1 MAVWAV
7 CFACVIS
14 FMGLGLVDPILTS
27 IAKSLHATA
36 SQTELL
42 FTSYM
47 LVTGIMMLITGAV
60 SSRIGAKW
68 TLLIALILIIVFS
81 ALAGMSNTVGAIVGF
96 RAGWGLGNA
105 LFIATAL
112 STIVGVSTGGTAGAV
127 VLYEAALG
135 LGMSV
140 GPLVG
145 GLLGGISWRGPFFGV
160 AVLMLIGFIFL
171 SIFLPKLPKPEKTTS
186 VADPIKALRHG
197 GLLTMGFTAFLYNYG
212 FFTLLGYTPFVL
224 HMGIHALG
232 WVFFGWGVFMAI
244 TSVFI
249 APIMQRRFNVRRT
262 MSWMLLLLLLVMLAM
277 GLILQTH
284 SSVINILGI
293 HMQART
299 ALATLVIIAGAFLGI
314 NGTLVTT
321 LVMEVSPVERSTA
334 SAAYSFL
341 RFIGGAIAPFLAGK
355 LAEWFEP
362 SISFY
367 VAAVAFLLSICVAF
381 AGKKFLDNPHSAQ
394 QAAAQAQ
401 PKPAAQAQ
409 PKPEPA
415 FVSQQS
421 ISEQFGEVDH
431 MDQTAVTAF
440 QEERYFPSAVN
451 QHTVNTRTVNQQKS
465 ADADFRKAIKEFQ
478 MPAHPSNSDE
488 EYLND
493 SDYRKALKMFRENI
507 KAGNANEQINEQI
520 NNDKEFRDAIR
531 KIQQNAQHSEVQS
544 FGGDKEFREAMRT
557 INRKMKEVKR

>member
-47 LVTGIMMLITGAV
+47 LVTGVMMLITGAV

-112 STIVGVSTGGTAGAV
+112 STIVGVSTSGTAGAV
-127 VLYEAALG
+127 ILYEAALG

-140 GPLVG
+140 GPLAG

-171 SIFLPKLPKPEKTTS
+171 TIFLPNLPKPKKATS
-186 VADPIKALRHG
+186 IADPIKALRYG
-197 GLLTMGFTAFLYNYG
+197 GLLTMGITALLYNYG
-212 FFTLLGYTPFVL
+212 FFTLLGYSPFVL
-224 HMGIHALG
+224 HMGIHSLG
-232 WVFFGWGVFMAI
+232 WVFFGWGIFMAI

-249 APIMQRRFNVRRT
+249 APILQRRFNVRRT
-262 MSWMLLLLLLVMLAM
+262 MSLMLFLLMLVMLAM
-277 GLILQTH
+277 GLILQAH

-299 ALATLVIIAGAFLGI
+299 ALAALVIIAGSCLGI

-355 LAEWFEP
+355 LAEWFDP

-367 VAAVAFLLSICVAF
+367 VAAAAFLLSICAAF
-381 AGKKFLDNPHSAQ
+381 IGKKFLDNPNKEQKETAQ
-394 QAAAQAQ
+394 TQA
-401 PKPAAQAQ
+401 KPAVHPH
-409 PKPEPA
+409 PKPEFA
-415 FVSQQS
+415 AASQQNHAERLS
-421 ISEQFGEVDH
+421 ANDH
-431 MDQTAVTAF
+431 LDHKAAAAF
-440 QEERYFPSAVN
+440 QAEKPFPSTADK
-451 QHTVNTRTVNQQKS
+451 QQQKS
-465 ADADFRKAIKEFQ
+465 LDADFRKAIKAFQ
-478 MPAHPSNSDE
+478 TPAQPSHHNHG
-488 EYLND
+488 YLKD
-493 SDYRKALKMFRENI
+493 SDYRKALKMFLEN
-507 KAGNANEQINEQI
+507 NDNDVNEEI

-531 KIQQNAQHSEVQS
+531 KIQQNAQRSEEQLVS
-544 FGGDKEFREAMRT
+544 DEGIRKALRS
-557 INRKMKEVKR
+557 INREMKEVNR